1 MDHFTQVGVLE
12 VFLEAAPTTFL
23 LVVMIVTGL
32 NSHGEDG
39 LQQLLMGNGWGKDLA
54 LFMIS
59 CASSIFSFAF
69 GVSRYEYGVL
79 SLTMLLGGRFL
90 TAFLACLCTGATKGV
105 ILGGIVASSERY
117 YLLITTATAAT
128 MTMIVFLPPFLLA
141 LFSTIGFNKNSF
153 KILLSHPELVIMPIC
168 KFLKKMHYIF
178 NLIIL

>member
-1 MDHFTQVGVLE
+1 MIIFHSLSDESIV
-12 VFLEAAPTTFL
+12 TTFVIVKYLNKHFRL
-23 LVVMIVTGL
+23 LL
-32 NSHGEDG
+32 
-39 LQQLLMGNGWGKDLA
+39 
-54 LFMIS
+54 
-59 CASSIFSFAF
+59 F
-69 GVSRYEYGVL
+69 GVCRTIKPTGPLEG
-79 SLTMLLGGRFL
+79 LLGGRFL

-105 ILGGIVASSERY
+105 ILGSIVASSERY